1 MFRSLARAFGR
12 PRRAT
17 APQGTEERCWNP
29 PAPQEPVAI
38 IGDVHGRADLLE
50 ALLARLAEEDAAAV
64 PVFVGDLIDRG
75 EDSAAVLERVR
86 GLARAR
92 VLLGNHEEMML
103 RFLDDPQGGAAWLR
117 HGGMQTL
124 ASYGVAV
131 SGARPEAGARAQIRD
146 ALRAALGE
154 GTEAWLRGLP
164 RAWQSGNLL
173 VTHAG
178 ADPRRPLPL
187 QEPQALTWGHE
198 DFGRRPRT
206 DGLWVAHGHV
216 IVERAR
222 VEAGVISVDTGAFA
236 TGRLSAVVITP
247 AGARVLEI
255 EARRR

>member
-1 MFRSLARAFGR
+1 
-12 PRRAT
+12 
-17 APQGTEERCWNP
+17 
-29 PAPQEPVAI
+29 
-38 IGDVHGRADLLE
+38 
-50 ALLARLAEEDAAAV
+50 
-64 PVFVGDLIDRG
+64 
-75 EDSAAVLERVR
+75 
-86 GLARAR
+86 
-92 VLLGNHEEMML
+92 ML

-178 ADPRRPLPL
+178 ADPRQPMPH
-187 QEPQALTWGHE
+187 QAPRSLLWGHPA
-198 DFGRRPRT
+198 FGRFPRR

-216 IVERAR
+216 IVPAARAQC
-222 VEAGVISVDTGAFA
+222 GVISVDTGAYA
-236 TGRLSAVVITP
+236 TGRLSCALISDAAMRFVQVS
-247 AGARVLEI
+247 A
-255 EARRR
+255 